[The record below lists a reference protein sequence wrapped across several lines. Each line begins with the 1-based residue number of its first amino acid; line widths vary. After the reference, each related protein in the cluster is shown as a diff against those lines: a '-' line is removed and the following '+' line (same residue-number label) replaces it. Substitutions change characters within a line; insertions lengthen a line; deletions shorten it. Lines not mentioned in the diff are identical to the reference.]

1 MLPLPGVEGAL
12 VLGADQARAF
22 KGDDISW
29 ARTIAL
35 RLSQALTEEPVCEQS
50 L

>member
-35 RLSQALTEEPVCEQS
+35 SMNLSSSRSHVPL
-50 L
+50 